1 MYNEGGSLLLSIARA
16 DSFFLLRVPVIT
28 SYVCLLLISDSYIWF
43 SQNKKKKRMSKQDAK
58 SQQVKLQVSSLRV
71 PNVKTVHPAMV
82 RRAISWQKSGMG
94 AATIM
99 PRETIIVAGAGE
111 IVTMQLLNF
120 SVMW

>member
-1 MYNEGGSLLLSIARA
+1 
-16 DSFFLLRVPVIT
+16 
-28 SYVCLLLISDSYIWF
+28 
-43 SQNKKKKRMSKQDAK
+43 MSKQDAQ

-99 PRETIIVAGAGE
+99 PRETIIVAGAGARIDRDNAIIE
-111 IVTMQLLNF
+111 FQRYV
-120 SVMW
+120 VAA

>member
-82 RRAISWQKSGMG
+82 RRAISW
-94 AATIM
+94 
-99 PRETIIVAGAGE
+99 
-111 IVTMQLLNF
+111 
-120 SVMW
+120 